1 MFLLV
6 YWRIPIKKEITDE
19 IANDSAVETQNIE
32 ETNMLI
38 KKEIKF

>member
-19 IANDSAVETQNIE
+19 IAVETQNAE

-38 KKEIKF
+38 KREIKF